1 MLSPHP
7 ALFRI
12 PESRTRT
19 QGGDEAE
26 RGKHEEWEGRK
37 ALLMSKRFNGVPLC
51 TIKSHFVTI
60 SSRVLQGIIK
70 ETSPEFNVNR

>member
-1 MLSPHP
+1 
-7 ALFRI
+7 
-12 PESRTRT
+12 
-19 QGGDEAE
+19 
-26 RGKHEEWEGRK
+26 
-37 ALLMSKRFNGVPLC
+37 MSKRFSGDPLC

>member
-1 MLSPHP
+1 M
-7 ALFRI
+7 
-12 PESRTRT
+12 
-19 QGGDEAE
+19 G
-26 RGKHEEWEGRK
+26 
-37 ALLMSKRFNGVPLC
+37 KRFNGVPLC